1 MKATTIEKDLMA
13 KILLNIANEFSFE
26 EKRNAELHLEAVS
39 NGHHTDDLD
48 EAQTKMAKFMAELNG
63 AYQMKQSRR
72 DDWMKIPRTRRDQVA
87 AIWELAHRQMRYA
100 VDLGGE
106 YSGVTDLHYTIHS
119 SETNVQAYTKTKC
132 GDRYSKSSP
141 HWKTD
146 ATHCVAIDSRH
157 AVSLW
162 LAPEELVAKSNREGL
177 PLLDVSRKAVDRRAI
192 GTAYKATWVTS
203 SGQKQIKPVT
213 GWVAW
218 DPKTQT
224 TYHSTKSSI
233 SALRGLKKKFRVKLE
248 RQRLAKQSAKLAR
261 EKDRE
266 WVKGLNGTLSLTDL
280 RAKTGWCHEG
290 CMAFVRRYLP
300 AYVETQAAPIEEVR
314 RVAKELTSQRAAN
327 VDVLPVPLPGSVR
340 DYAYRLLEILPTE
353 GETA

>member
-1 MKATTIEKDLMA
+1 MA
-13 KILLNIANEFSFE
+13 KLLLNIANEFSFD

-39 NGHHTDDLD
+39 NGHHTNDLD
-48 EAQTKMAKFMAELNG
+48 EAQAKMAKFMTELNG
-63 AYQMKQSRR
+63 AYQMRLSRR
-72 DDWMKIPRTRRDQVA
+72 DDWMKIPKKRRDQVA
-87 AIWELAHRQMRYA
+87 AIEELAHRQMRYA
-100 VDLGGE
+100 VDHGGE

-119 SETNVQAYTKTKC
+119 SETKVQAYTKTRC
-132 GDRYSKSSP
+132 GDRYSRSSP
-141 HWKTD
+141 HWKTN

-162 LAPEELVAKSNREGL
+162 LAPEELVTQSNREGL
-177 PLLDVSRKAVDRRAI
+177 TLLDISRGAVDISLTGAMTI
-192 GTAYKATWVTS
+192 DKVYTATWVTS

-218 DPKTQT
+218 DPTVKT

-233 SALRGLKKKFRVKLE
+233 SALRGLKKKVRLHLE
-248 RQRLAKQSAKLAR
+248 RQRLAKQSARLAR

-266 WVKGLNGTLSLTDL
+266 WAKGLNGTLSLTDL
-280 RAKTGWCHEG
+280 RDKTGWCYEG
-290 CMAFVRRYLP
+290 CMTFIRKYLP
-300 AYVETQAAPIEEVR
+300 AYEETQAAPVEEVR
-314 RVAKELTSQRAAN
+314 RVAKEIASRRAAN

-340 DYAYRLLEILPTE
+340 DYATRLLEILPTE